1 MLNNRFIFKR
11 FLTTIP
17 KKDIGF
23 VFDIDG
29 VLLKG
34 SSGIPQATTTLNY
47 LSKHQIPF
55 ILFTNGGGQK
65 ESTRANKVSKL
76 LNLHKPINQ
85 NQIVQSH
92 TPFKTLV
99 NKHRRVLVVGGPLDS
114 SRDVAIQY
122 GFKEVLRP
130 VDLIKANPH
139 IWPFHRYTQEE
150 VQTWGLDPKISKVNV
165 ESPNQGAAN
174 EPIDLILV
182 FNDPRDMG
190 SDFQIIQDLLNSQN
204 GVLGTTRHIKGGSSK
219 PSVPIVFSNNDFYWA
234 NEYPQSR
241 FGQGVFRILVESIYS
256 KINHGKQLETLVLGK
271 PFKISYDYA
280 HHLLIDWRQKL
291 LNGKEDDKVL
301 EPKLNDSPDVSPF
314 KKVYMIGDNPESD
327 ILGANSYGWESI
339 LLRTGVYKDGDFEK
353 NDALARPSVGVFDN
367 VQEGVFEALSQ
378 NGLLKH

>member
-1 MLNNRFIFKR
+1 MLNSRFIFKR
-11 FLTTIP
+11 FLTTTS

-130 VDLIKANPH
+130 VDLIRANPH
-139 IWPFHRYTQEE
+139 IWPFHRYTQQE
-150 VQTWGLDPKISKVNV
+150 VATWGLDPKISKVNV
-165 ESPNQGAAN
+165 ESPNAGAN

-234 NEYPQSR
+234 NEYPQKR
-241 FGQGVFRILVESIYS
+241 FGQGVFRILVESIYA

-280 HHLLIDWRQKL
+280 HHLLIDWRHKL

-327 ILGANSYGWESI
+327 ILGANNYGWESI

-378 NGLLKH
+378 NGLLKR